1 MNKPEMILFDWGG
14 TLAYGGFDGISGTQA
29 VLDAAKNSN
38 GCTAKQI
45 QEFADTMNKEF
56 GRLYG
61 YGTDE
66 PLTEVHQYPFQRFLY
81 EYFGVEL
88 GMSMVQAEEIFWTA
102 ANRIS
107 NTDGIEDFLRFL
119 KTEGIRTAVISNISF
134 SEQALCSRINSYLP
148 DNDFEFIIA
157 SSEYVYR
164 KPSPRIFELA
174 LRKAGT
180 TADKAWYCGDNVYC
194 DVAGSANAGLTPVW
208 YKGALYGEQP
218 SPTADCIEVSSWKE
232 LQGIITSLSH
242 DEIRV

>member
-14 TLAYGGFDGISGTQA
+14 TLAYGEFDGISGTQA

-45 QEFADTMNKEF
+45 QKFADTMNKEF
-56 GRLYG
+56 GRMYG

-88 GMSMVQAEEIFWTA
+88 GMSQEQTEEVFWTA
-102 ANRIS
+102 ANKIH
-107 NTDGIEDFLRFL
+107 NTDGIENFLRFL
-119 KTEGIRTAVISNISF
+119 KREGIRTAVISNISF
-134 SEQALCSRINSYLP
+134 SEQALASRINSYLP
-148 DNDFEFIIA
+148 DNSFEFIIA

-164 KPSPRIFELA
+164 KPSRRIFELA
-174 LRKAGT
+174 LKKAGI

-194 DVAGSANAGLTPVW
+194 DVTGSYNAGLTSVW
-208 YKGALYGEQP
+208 YKGALYGEQSAP
-218 SPTADCIEVSSWKE
+218 SVDCIEISSWKE
-232 LQGIITSLSH
+232 LESIIATLSC
-242 DEIRV
+242 VCSK